1 MEVSLFMLASRG
13 MKKFIINL
21 LVFYAIVGLIDFGV
35 GVLGGYLQGRA
46 KGGST
51 KKLNDLVMV
60 DKHDI
65 IIFGSSRAVVH
76 YDTPFISDSL
86 GMDVYNAGYA
96 GNGIILSVGLLEL
109 LLERYS
115 PNIVVFDV
123 EPSFDIY
130 EYAADNNHVRYLKYL
145 KPYYNKPGVSDIFK
159 DVSVEEWYK
168 AHSGL
173 IRNNTEIIPRVVDNV
188 INRGVDPCGFTPGK
202 GSMTEDPQ
210 TAHKE
215 QLVIDPFKLDYL
227 QKLISLCRDKG
238 IPLIFVSSPKY
249 GATDSDILQPA
260 KEIAMMNNVQ
270 YFDFYSDSRFVFHKE
285 WFSNPMHLNSD
296 GALEYSKMIAGVL
309 SGLIN

>member
-1 MEVSLFMLASRG
+1 MLASRG
-13 MKKFIINL
+13 MKKFIIKL
-21 LVFYAIVGLIDFGV
+21 FVFYAIVGLIDFGV
-35 GVLGGYLQGRA
+35 GVLGGYLQGHA

-60 DKHDI
+60 EKHDI
-65 IIFGSSRAVVH
+65 IIFGSSRALVH

-86 GMDVYNAGYA
+86 GIDVYNAGYA
-96 GNGIILSVGLLEL
+96 GNGIVLSVGLLEL
-109 LLERYS
+109 VLERYS
-115 PNIVVFDV
+115 PKIVVFDV

-130 EYAADNNHVRYLKYL
+130 EYAEDNNHVRYLKYL

-159 DVSVEEWYK
+159 DVSIEEWYK

-210 TAHKE
+210 TTPKE

-227 QKLISLCRDKG
+227 EKLISLCRDKG
-238 IPLIFVSSPKY
+238 VPLIFVSSPKY
-249 GATDSDILQPA
+249 GTTDSDILQPA

-270 YFDFYSDSRFVFHKE
+270 YLDFYSDSRFVFHKE
-285 WFSNPMHLNSD
+285 WFSNPMHLNRD